1 VLFAIN
7 EMSRDYKVNR
17 LLWET
22 LEATL
27 LAHGKRFVKDMAE
40 TLQVD
45 EKVLIRHVFP
55 SKEAFKVSIQDTD
68 ATGCMAFKSGS
79 PSLALR
85 CRRPVQT
92 GTAFCPQ
99 HTVRRPVVSS
109 ESVAVR
115 KLQDAA
121 DRPALWLLP
130 DQSVIDS
137 EGTVRGSIVNDRLIL
152 IA

>member
-1 VLFAIN
+1 
-7 EMSRDYKVNR
+7 MSRDYKVNR

-45 EKVLIRHVFP
+45 EKALLRHVFP

-68 ATGCMAFKSGS
+68 VTGCMAFCSGS
-79 PSLALR
+79 PNLALR

-92 GTAFCPQ
+92 GTSFCVQ
-99 HTVRRPVVSS
+99 HSVRRPVLGN
-109 ESVAVR
+109 EPVAVR

-121 DRPALWLLP
+121 DRPALWILS

-137 EGTVRGSIVNDRLIL
+137 EGTVRGSIINDRLML